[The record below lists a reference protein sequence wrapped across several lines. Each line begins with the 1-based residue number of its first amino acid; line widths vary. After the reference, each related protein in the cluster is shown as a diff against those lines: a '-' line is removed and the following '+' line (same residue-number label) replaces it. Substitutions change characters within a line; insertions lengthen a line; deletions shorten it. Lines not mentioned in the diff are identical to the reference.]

1 MPMKCPFCGVEM
13 TPGVI
18 QSRDGVYWSREAGA
32 VAALAVL
39 KKDAITL
46 ADSGSSVF
54 GGAAAE
60 ALTALAAKKSS
71 WTTPFAISRYK
82 IPNFPLAKPENWC
95 YHTLRQQGSSPERAE
110 SGLSSPRPFNLI
122 WIMPT

>member
-1 MPMKCPFCGVEM
+1 MPMKCPFCGEEM

-32 VAALAVL
+32 VAALAGL

-60 ALTALAAKKSS
+60 AFNCPRCKN
-71 WTTPFAISRYK
+71 I
-82 IPNFPLAKPENWC
+82 IPYVNRGA
-95 YHTLRQQGSSPERAE
+95 RR
-110 SGLSSPRPFNLI
+110 SGLRVGCHRPD
-122 WIMPT
+122 PST

>member
-1 MPMKCPFCGVEM
+1 MPMKCPFCGEEM

-32 VAALAVL
+32 VAALAGL

-54 GGAAAE
+54 
-60 ALTALAAKKSS
+60 AAKKSS

-82 IPNFPLAKPENWC
+82 IPNFPLQNPKIGVIIPYVNRGA
-95 YHTLRQQGSSPERAE
+95 RR
-110 SGLSSPRPFNLI
+110 SGLRVGCHRPD
-122 WIMPT
+122 PST

>member
-1 MPMKCPFCGVEM
+1 MPMKCPFCGEEM

-32 VAALAVL
+32 VAALAGL

-46 ADSGSSVF
+46 ADSGF

-60 ALTALAAKKSS
+60 AFNCPRCKKIILDYSV
-71 WTTPFAISRYK
+71 RHL
-82 IPNFPLAKPENWC
+82 PL
-95 YHTLRQQGSSPERAE
+95 
-110 SGLSSPRPFNLI
+110 
-122 WIMPT
+122 

>member
-1 MPMKCPFCGVEM
+1 MPMKCPFCGEEM

-32 VAALAVL
+32 VAALAGL

-54 GGAAAE
+54 RS
-60 ALTALAAKKSS
+60 LLF
-71 WTTPFAISRYK
+71 TT
-82 IPNFPLAKPENWC
+82 
-95 YHTLRQQGSSPERAE
+95 T
-110 SGLSSPRPFNLI
+110 
-122 WIMPT
+122 

>member
-1 MPMKCPFCGVEM
+1 MPMKCPFCGEEM

-32 VAALAVL
+32 VAALAGL

-54 GGAAAE
+54 GGAAA
-60 ALTALAAKKSS
+60 
-71 WTTPFAISRYK
+71 
-82 IPNFPLAKPENWC
+82 
-95 YHTLRQQGSSPERAE
+95 SSPAGGGVPLLQSFVR
-110 SGLSSPRPFNLI
+110 SLLG
-122 WIMPT
+122 

>member
-1 MPMKCPFCGVEM
+1 MPMKCPFCGEEM

-32 VAALAVL
+32 VAALAGL

-60 ALTALAAKKSS
+60 AFNCPRCKKIILDYS
-71 WTTPFAISRYK
+71 ARHL
-82 IPNFPLAKPENWC
+82 PL
-95 YHTLRQQGSSPERAE
+95 
-110 SGLSSPRPFNLI
+110 
-122 WIMPT
+122 